1 MFLLW
6 FPGINQIISK
16 NQTQDKHP
24 VNFSRKNKE
33 KTMLRDT
40 KNIIQ
45 VKTKLMQFS
54 VKIVHIFPKDST

>member
-40 KNIIQ
+40 KNIFQ
-45 VKTKLMQFS
+45 VKNQVNAVFS
-54 VKIVHIFPKDST
+54 KNSSYISQG